1 MHAWPPAP
9 SRQMAE
15 LPGWQHLK
23 LRFRQKFVAY
33 DDGPVAVCSQ
43 VQQGP
48 VAEVALG
55 QQMQTGH
62 RADRG

>member
-1 MHAWPPAP
+1 MSP
-9 SRQMAE
+9 SSFSADGRTPRLAASKAE
-15 LPGWQHLK
+15 VQTE
-23 LRFRQKFVAY
+23 FVAD

-62 RADRG
+62 RAD